1 MIPNAIMANATMTK
15 IAMITKLTKTTKITM
30 ITKLTKLTKIR
41 VMIPN
46 AAYELLV
53 ALKCSQ
59 AGTALNVPQSDRVVG
74 APGHHQPGQEGHH
87 DEIHVGRDS

>member
-30 ITKLTKLTKIR
+30 ITKLTQIIML
-41 VMIPN
+41 PN